1 MSRQLELKAPTL
13 LPETLVRGGEA
24 AYRQPTPLLDLVK
37 ATRFLAGMVAGL
49 DHRGVEWLRWLA
61 GQNSIER
68 ADIFIALYPACPTW
82 DHVLADALDLQQSS
96 NGAFHFR
103 VLARRTGSERP
114 ANLLWLRSSA
124 TDPGSVLTG
133 NGSNFLL
140 RSTWD
145 DTDANLVLPISTE
158 SAEVLRRWC
167 DWTQV
172 RSRKLTDETALAPQL
187 VTPEGTEEGRQLWAA
202 YLDRLDRDAT
212 APDQSVVSVDPNTG
226 EITAKTASGETIETL
241 SSAGVIRPVDKVFL
255 AVQAS
260 LGRGSL
266 VTLDRVGRAPPLNA
280 PMGAEL
286 FGEQGE
292 THAGAIKRSQ
302 SFSISLF
309 DEKTQKALDAR
320 RRGAADRLSRFSL
333 MLREGQ
339 RWMPA
344 PAFTL
349 FEAELEAAAKAAKD
363 ALAAAIGGKTAGDFV
378 QAARAKIEADYHSML
393 KQVGNGR
400 SFDANAVERIVSSLT
415 DRLRQNLEGGMRTA
429 VSRTSVQIAA
439 EENEQESPWGTIQTF
454 LISAARMPREA
465 ISDGFFFRG
474 LAVEQEAF
482 LRAFDLFD
490 DALVASHLAGN
501 RVDVRPQLAMIATIE
516 ADANS
521 TSWNRSHALF
531 RLIKGEPEARVM
543 AALTEVRGAP

>member
-1 MSRQLELKAPTL
+1 MSRLLELKAPTL

-24 AYRQPTPLLDLVK
+24 AYRQPTALLDLLK
-37 ATRFLAGMVAGL
+37 GTRFLVGMVAGL

-61 GQNSIER
+61 GLNLIER

-82 DHVLADALDLQQSS
+82 DHVLVDALDLQQSS
-96 NGAFHFR
+96 NGAFQFR
-103 VLARRTGSERP
+103 VLARRTGSDRP
-114 ANLLWLRSSA
+114 ANLLWLRSSV

-133 NGSNFLL
+133 NSSNFLL

-145 DTDANLVLPISTE
+145 DTDANLVLPITTE
-158 SAEVLRRWC
+158 SADVLRRWC

-172 RSRKLTDETALAPQL
+172 RSRKLTDETARAPQL
-187 VTPEGTEEGRQLWAA
+187 VTPEGTEEGRQLWKA

-212 APDQSVVSVDPNTG
+212 APDQPAVSVDPETG
-226 EITAKTASGETIETL
+226 EITATTPLGETIQTL
-241 SSAGVIRPVDKVFL
+241 TSAGVIRPADKVFL

-349 FEAELEAAAKAAKD
+349 FEAELEAAAKAAKE
-363 ALAAAIGGKTAGDFV
+363 ALASAIGGKTAGDFV
-378 QAARAKIEADYHSML
+378 QAARAKIEADYQAML

-400 SFDANAVERIVSSLT
+400 SFDATAVERIVSSLT

-454 LISAARMPREA
+454 LTSAARMPREA

-482 LRAFDLFD
+482 LRAFDIFG

-501 RVDVRPQLAMIATIE
+501 RVDARPQLAMIGAIE
-516 ADANS
+516 ADATS
-521 TSWNRSHALF
+521 TPWHRSHALF
-531 RLIKGEPEARVM
+531 RLIKGEPEAHVW
-543 AALTEVRGAP
+543 AALTERREDQ